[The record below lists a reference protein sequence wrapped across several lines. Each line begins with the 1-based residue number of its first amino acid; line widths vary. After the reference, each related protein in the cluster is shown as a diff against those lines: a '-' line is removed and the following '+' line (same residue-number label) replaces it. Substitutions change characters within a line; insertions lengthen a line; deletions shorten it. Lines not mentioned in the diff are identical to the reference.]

1 MKYDLNSPQLP
12 ERRLDPPDDY
22 PADEE
27 QFEQSEN
34 ALEDVE
40 HLVLSM
46 KTVIAERDWDS
57 VLAHCSDLIDLIED
71 IEDFAFFASRK
82 VEPE

>member
-1 MKYDLNSPQLP
+1 MRYDLNSPQLP
-12 ERRLDPPDDY
+12 DRRLDPPDDY

-40 HLVLSM
+40 HLVLSL
-46 KTVIAERDWDS
+46 KTVINERDWDS
-57 VLAHCSDLIDLIED
+57 VIAHCSDLIDVLRD
-71 IEDFAFFASRK
+71 IKDLAEFASK
-82 VEPE
+82 GVDPE